1 LNAGQ
6 SDKEGK
12 PLPSRLKA
20 IKADGGIPEYP
31 PMPLCEYLVGY
42 LWDAGPTMPGGM
54 GHTPLTHSEIKAW
67 QDNTGTVL
75 TCWEAQT
82 LRSLSSAYLAES
94 QAAEAPDCP
103 APWTK
108 EITEEARE
116 DVSKKVQ
123 NAFRTLMSTR
133 PKK

>member
-1 LNAGQ
+1 M
-6 SDKEGK
+6 
-12 PLPSRLKA
+12 
-20 IKADGGIPEYP
+20 PEYP
-31 PMPLCEYLVGY
+31 PRPLCEYLADY
-42 LWDAGPTMPGGM
+42 LWDAGPTLPGGM
-54 GHTPLTHSEIKAW
+54 GHVPLTHSEIKAW
-67 QDNTGTVL
+67 QDNTGTEL

-82 LRSLSSAYLAES
+82 LRRLSAEYLTES

-103 APWTK
+103 APWSSAP
-108 EITEEARE
+108 TEETRE